1 MAIKDKH
8 IGGIQLP
15 LFEPPST
22 WELPTEFPDLSRA
35 KMIGVDV
42 ESKDPHLL
50 KRGPGFLRGDAHVV
64 GISLATEY
72 GFKIYLPFAHAIGP
86 QLDKKFV
93 VEYVRAQVK
102 RPEQI
107 KVGANLMYELEALD
121 SLGIEMQGPLWDVQV
136 AGPIIDEEQPGG
148 YSLENLGWVNI
159 GRGKSEHQLQEAA
172 DAWGLD
178 KKRQLWMMPPKHT
191 GVYAEDDA
199 YLPIEIIQEQLKEI
213 DKQKLGD
220 VWKLET
226 KLLPVLWKMRK
237 KGVRVDLDR
246 AMDLDKSIILDE
258 NRLLQELRDMSGMPV
273 DPWKN
278 GSLMDLFSRLGL
290 RHLIQ
295 YTPPSKAHPNGQ
307 PSFTNEF
314 FKYLGDEHPVLA
326 KLVEYRNTNKMRRD
340 FIKGV
345 IVDWNINGRLHPNW
359 HQLKADDE
367 DRQNGTNTGRVASS
381 KVNLTQVPARHPVWG
396 KRVRSLFIADE
407 GGRWCKHDFSSQE
420 PRLTVH
426 FGYLKRYP
434 GAEEARQRYIDD
446 PNTDYHQLTADLIL
460 SRTGNDIG
468 RRSAKDINLGS
479 AYGMGK
485 YKLAAKLGIEVDEAE
500 ILLAAHREGVP
511 FVKKL
516 EQRCMEIV
524 EQQGYI
530 RTILGRKRRFHNW
543 EPSDWGKR
551 GKGVYTRDYDEAI
564 ERWGKVSRAF
574 IHKSLNAMIQ
584 GTAAD
589 QTKTAIVQLDEI
601 GLCPQ
606 IQVYD
611 ELNQTIYDNASAWK
625 IKEVMENCLPE
636 LTVPH
641 LADPDVGPSWGEV
654 DDKWYEKI
662 GEPYGGRA

>member
-1 MAIKDKH
+1 MAKLKDKH

-15 LFEPPST
+15 MFEPESS
-22 WELPTEFPDLSRA
+22 WELPTEFPDLSYA
-35 KMIGVDV
+35 KFIGVDV
-42 ESKDPHLL
+42 ESKDPNLI

-64 GISLATEY
+64 GISLATES
-72 GFKIYLPFAHAIGP
+72 GFKIYLPFAHAMGP
-86 QLDKKFV
+86 QLQKSFV
-93 VEYVRAQVK
+93 IEYVKAQLK

-121 SLGIEMQGPLWDVQV
+121 SLGVEIAGPLWDVQV
-136 AGPIIDEEQPGG
+136 AGPLLDEEQPGG
-148 YSLENLGWVNI
+148 FSLENLSRINLGH
-159 GRGKSEHQLQEAA
+159 GKTEELLQEAA

-178 KKRQLWMMPPKHT
+178 KKRQMWMMPPKHVGT
-191 GVYAEDDA
+191 YAEDDA
-199 YLPIEIIQEQLKEI
+199 YFPILIIQKQIEQLRREGLMK
-213 DKQKLGD
+213 
-220 VWKLET
+220 VWDLET

-246 AMDLDKSIILDE
+246 AMDLDKSITLDE
-258 NRLLQELRDMSGMPV
+258 NRMLGELRDMVGIQV
-273 DPWKN
+273 DPWN
-278 GSLMDLFSRLGL
+278 SGSLMSLFDRIGL
-290 RHLIQ
+290 RHLVN
-295 YTPPSKAHPNGQ
+295 YTPPSKGHPNGQ

-314 FKYLGDEHPVLA
+314 FKYIGDEHPVLA
-326 KLVEYRNTNKMRRD
+326 KLVDYRNTSKMRRD

-345 IVDWNINGRLHPNW
+345 IVDWNIDGRLHPNW

-367 DRQNGTNTGRVASS
+367 DRANGTNTGRIASS
-381 KVNLTQVPARHPVWG
+381 KVNLTQVPSRHEVWG
-396 KRVRSLFIADE
+396 KRVRSLFIADQ

-426 FGYLKRYP
+426 FGFLKGYP
-434 GAEEARQRYIDD
+434 GAAEARQKYIDD

-460 SRTGNDIG
+460 SRTSMDIG

-485 YKLAAKLGIEVDEAE
+485 YKLAAKLGIEVEEAE
-500 ILLAAHREGVP
+500 ILLKAHREGVP

-516 EQRCMEIV
+516 EGRCMEIV
-524 EQQGYI
+524 NKQGYI
-530 RTILGRKRRFHNW
+530 RTILGRKRRFNLW
-543 EPSDWGKR
+543 EPRDWGKR
-551 GKGVYTRDYDEAI
+551 GKGQTHRDYDEAV
-564 ERWGKVSRAF
+564 ERWGKVDRAF

-589 QTKTAIVQLDEI
+589 QTKTAIVMLDEI

-611 ELNQTIYDNASAWK
+611 ELNQTIYDDESAWK

-641 LADPDVGPSWGEV
+641 LANPDVGPSWGEV
-654 DDKWYEKI
+654 EDFK
-662 GEPYGGRA
+662 RAA

>member
-1 MAIKDKH
+1 MSKRKDYH
-8 IGGIQLP
+8 IGAIQLP

-86 QLDKKFV
+86 QFDKKFV
-93 VEYVRAQVK
+93 VDYVRAQVK

-121 SLGIEMQGPLWDVQV
+121 SLGIEIAGPLWDIQV
-136 AGPIIDEEQPGG
+136 AGPLLDEEQPGG
-148 YSLENLGWVNI
+148 FSLENLCQIHLGH
-159 GRGKSEHQLQEAA
+159 GKSEDQLQQAA

-199 YLPIEIIQEQLKEI
+199 YFPIQIIQLQMEEI
-213 DKQKLGD
+213 RKQKLEK
-220 VWKLET
+220 VWGLET
-226 KLLPVLWKMRK
+226 SLLPVLWKMRK

-246 AMDLDKSIILDE
+246 AQDLDKSITIDE
-258 NRLLQELRDMSGMPV
+258 NRMLGELRDMAGIQV
-273 DPWKN
+273 DPWN
-278 GSLMDLFSRLGL
+278 GGSLLRLFERLGL
-290 RHLIQ
+290 RHLIN
-295 YTPPSKAHPNGQ
+295 YTKPSKGHPNGQ

-314 FKYLGDEHPVLA
+314 FKGLGDEHPVLA
-326 KLVEYRNTNKMRRD
+326 KLVEYRNTSKMRRD

-426 FGYLKRYP
+426 FGFLKGYP
-434 GAEEARQRYIDD
+434 GAAEARQKYIND

-460 SRTGNDIG
+460 SRTGMDIG

-485 YKLAAKLGIEVDEAE
+485 YKLAAKLGIEVEEAE
-500 ILLAAHREGVP
+500 ILLKAHREGVP

-516 EQRCMEIV
+516 EQRCMDIV
-524 EQQGYI
+524 NEQGYI
-530 RTILGRKRRFHNW
+530 RTILGRKRRFNMW
-543 EPSDWGKR
+543 ESADWDKR
-551 GKGVYTRDYDEAI
+551 WQGALRDKDEAI
-564 ERWGKVSRAF
+564 ERWGKVVRAF
-574 IHKSLNAMIQ
+574 IHKSLNAMVQ

-589 QTKTAIVQLDEI
+589 QTKSAIVMLDEI

-611 ELNQTIYDNASAWK
+611 ELNQTIYDEESAWK

-641 LADPDVGPSWGEV
+641 LANPDVGPSWGELEDLKRV
-654 DDKWYEKI
+654 
-662 GEPYGGRA
+662 A